1 MPTEGLGPT
10 CCWPLV
16 FHLARLTYGIPPN
29 SLSYD
34 FLTLLKALYVTPISS
49 TLRNKSP
56 SAWDRCC

>member
-10 CCWPLV
+10 CCVPLV
-16 FHLARLTYGIPPN
+16 FHLARLTYCIPPN

-56 SAWDRCC
+56 SA